1 MQRTPILVDIGNY
14 ITDAKGYNDYTD
26 NYIIYSLPF
35 DAGQIIVENYTVSKP
50 YQEVLLLVIRKWVVI
65 FISFVI

>member
-1 MQRTPILVDIGNY
+1 MISFRGTL
-14 ITDAKGYNDYTD
+14 TLHAKNPNTSRY